1 MSYSPKLA
9 AALSGATLRQLAHWR
24 KSGSGRGAVLVP
36 EISPLRPVLYSF
48 RDVVALR
55 TCVKLRNDASL
66 QKIRRALDTLRD
78 DLQEREHLSAY
89 RLVADGSTIYLVE
102 QDQATDLVHR
112 KANVVIHELVDVLR
126 PFYRDGRYIPDL
138 LRPREHVTVD
148 PGVRGGMPVIEGTR
162 VPYDEI
168 AALLRDGVPAERI
181 PEYFPSV
188 SATAALDAVDF
199 ADYVDSYEP
208 PGSSVRLLLDENV
221 PRPLHQVL
229 TSFVLNHEIV
239 HLLDLPGWS
248 GTRDEALYPR
258 AAIAL
263 RSIDPTVASRLR
275 VIDPVANPPKFWP
288 TSP

>member
-24 KSGSGRGAVLVP
+24 KAGSGRGAVLEP
-36 EISPLRPVLYSF
+36 EVSSVRPVLYSF
-48 RDVVALR
+48 RDLVALR

-89 RLVADGSTIYLVE
+89 QLVTDGSTIYLVE
-102 QDQATDLVHR
+102 QGQATDLVHR
-112 KANVVIHELVDVLR
+112 KAHLVIHDMVEVLR
-126 PFYRDGRYIPDL
+126 PFYRDGRHIPDL

-148 PGVRGGMPVIEGTR
+148 PAVRGGMPVIEGTR

-181 PEYFPSV
+181 ADYYPSV
-188 SATAALDAVDF
+188 SATAALDAADF

-208 PGSSVRLLLDENV
+208 PREQ
-221 PRPLHQVL
+221 R
-229 TSFVLNHEIV
+229 
-239 HLLDLPGWS
+239 
-248 GTRDEALYPR
+248 EA
-258 AAIAL
+258 AAG
-263 RSIDPTVASRLR
+263 
-275 VIDPVANPPKFWP
+275 
-288 TSP
+288 